1 MNLNF
6 DNLPKDFYDPSTELS
21 PEYLAQRDAELE
33 RYFQDQEN
41 TAPVLDPADTALFFG
56 KTEEGMTIENLQ
68 SCIREEYAWCRE
80 QGVDTFLLDCS
91 TPIGLLALETLD
103 KLRTPESSVRLLAFQ
118 STAPSKRESYRCP
131 KESEIEFIQ
140 LLLAADYLYRLPFD
154 TRTACPLIACADFW
168 CNGKRIELSCHN
180 EEFEAE

>member
-6 DNLPKDFYDPSTELS
+6 EDLPNDFYDPSMELS
-21 PEYLAQRDAELE
+21 PQYLAQVDAELE
-33 RYFQDQEN
+33 QYFRDHED
-41 TAPVLDPADTALFFG
+41 TAPVLDPAHTALFFG
-56 KTEEGMTIENLQ
+56 KTEEGMTVENLQ
-68 SCIREEYAWCRE
+68 SRIREEYAWCRE

-103 KLRTPESSVRLLAFQ
+103 KLRTPESSMRLLAFQ

-154 TRTACPLIACADFW
+154 TRTAYPLIACADFC
-168 CNGKRIELSCHN
+168 CNEKGIELSCHN

>member
-6 DNLPKDFYDPSTELS
+6 EDLPNDFYDPSMELS
-21 PEYLAQRDAELE
+21 PEYLAQVDAELE
-33 RYFQDQEN
+33 QYFRDHED
-41 TAPVLDPADTALFFG
+41 TAPVLDPAHTALFFG
-56 KTEEGMTIENLQ
+56 KTEEGMTVENLQ
-68 SCIREEYAWCRE
+68 SRIREEYAWCRE

-91 TPIGLLALETLD
+91 TPIGLLALETLNEPRKTD
-103 KLRTPESSVRLLAFQ
+103 SQVRLLAFQ
-118 STAPSKRESYRCP
+118 SKAPSKRESYHCP

-154 TRTACPLIACADFW
+154 TRTAYPLIACADFC
-168 CNGKRIELSCHN
+168 CNGKGIELSCHN